1 LHFSGSVYHC
11 NTNRVEKK
19 WSQNSVLNPSDK
31 YSSFVTP
38 DYKLF
43 SICLHFYYRDVI
55 SLFSYFILYNTTNF
69 YNKVKC
75 MEVITLTKQL
85 NYLMKTSRTKSFSSQ
100 SLLKLLHSF
109 YFNVWL
115 FDIILGHDITYKLF
129 LQITIFFIIIQIKVS
144 AIDYCKILIFT
155 IKQNFNL

>member
-1 LHFSGSVYHC
+1 
-11 NTNRVEKK
+11 
-19 WSQNSVLNPSDK
+19 
-31 YSSFVTP
+31 
-38 DYKLF
+38 
-43 SICLHFYYRDVI
+43 
-55 SLFSYFILYNTTNF
+55 
-69 YNKVKC
+69 

-85 NYLMKTSRTKSFSSQ
+85 NYLMKTWRTKSFSSQ

-144 AIDYCKILIFT
+144 AIDFL
-155 IKQNFNL
+155 QNFNIHNKTKF

>member
-1 LHFSGSVYHC
+1 
-11 NTNRVEKK
+11 
-19 WSQNSVLNPSDK
+19 
-31 YSSFVTP
+31 
-38 DYKLF
+38 
-43 SICLHFYYRDVI
+43 
-55 SLFSYFILYNTTNF
+55 
-69 YNKVKC
+69 

-85 NYLMKTSRTKSFSSQ
+85 NYLMKTWRTKSFSSQ

-129 LQITIFFIIIQIKVS
+129 LQITIFLLLFKLKSLQLIS
-144 AIDYCKILIFT
+144 CKILIFT